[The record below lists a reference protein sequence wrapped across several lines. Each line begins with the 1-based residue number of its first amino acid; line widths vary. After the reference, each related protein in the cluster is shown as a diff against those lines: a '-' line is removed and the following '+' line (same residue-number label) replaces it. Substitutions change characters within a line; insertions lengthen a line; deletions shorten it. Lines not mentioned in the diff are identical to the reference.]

1 MHIYDDG
8 KTWRLTR
15 DITSIPKNLS
25 CDVSARQ
32 DDSID
37 SNGEIIYLFEI
48 NNIVERTY
56 LFYEMWCCFIKCL
69 W

>member
-37 SNGEIIYLFEI
+37 SNGEIIYLFVSVK
-48 NNIVERTY
+48 NFTGLTY
-56 LFYEMWCCFIKCL
+56 YPHIFE
-69 W
+69 

>member
-37 SNGEIIYLFEI
+37 SNGKIIYLFVSVK
-48 NNIVERTY
+48 NFTGLTY
-56 LFYEMWCCFIKCL
+56 YPHIFE
-69 W
+69 

>member
-8 KTWRLTR
+8 NNWRLTR

-37 SNGEIIYLFEI
+37 SNGEIIYLFVSVK
-48 NNIVERTY
+48 NFTGLTY
-56 LFYEMWCCFIKCL
+56 YPHIFE
-69 W
+69 